1 MKVIIKCVLPQQSTT
16 LHKYSTL
23 QLYLLSVAVIDTYV
37 RLYGSHFLLR
47 LDLDHTS
54 NIGKLSLLYAL
65 YANHLGIL
73 DSISVI
79 VLCFLNRIF

>member
-16 LHKYSTL
+16 LHKYST
-23 QLYLLSVAVIDTYV
+23 LYLLSVAVIDTYV

-54 NIGKLSLLYAL
+54 NIGKLSLLVL